1 MSIKIQWLLNI
12 VMIFLSWLT
21 IPLLGWRTIKRFL
34 PASILAV
41 LICSLDAQIGK
52 KRRWWSFYNKPQS
65 FIQNEFPFLIGPML
79 AMSLWTLKWAYGN
92 FKKFI
97 MLNAIG
103 EAIFVSPI
111 TRLFTKLKLY
121 KLVQFNEFQF
131 FLYFFYKAFFL
142 YGFQYLFEK
151 YKKLMIIK

>member
-1 MSIKIQWLLNI
+1 MTLKIQWLLNI
-12 VMIFLSWLT
+12 VMILLSWLT
-21 IPLLGWRTIKRFL
+21 MPLLGWRTIRSFL
-34 PASILAV
+34 PASILSIV
-41 LICSLDAQIGK
+41 ICSLDAQIGK
-52 KRRWWSFYNKPQS
+52 KRKWWSFYNKPQS

-79 AMSLWTLKWAYGN
+79 AMSLWTLKWSYGN

-97 MLNAIG
+97 ILNAIG

-111 TRLFTKLKLY
+111 TRVFTKLKLY
-121 KLVQFNEFQF
+121 RLVKFNEFQF

-151 YKKLMIIK
+151 GKKLNKGN

>member
-1 MSIKIQWLLNI
+1 MSIKKQWLLNI
-12 VMIFLSWLT
+12 VMILLSWLT
-21 IPLLGWRTIKRFL
+21 IPLLGWRNIKRFL

-41 LICSLDAQIGK
+41 LICCLDAQIGK
-52 KRRWWSFYNKPQS
+52 KRKWWSFYNNPKS
-65 FIQNEFPFLIGPML
+65 LIQNEFPFLIGPML
-79 AMSLWTLKWAYGN
+79 TMSLWTLKWAYGN

-103 EAIFVSPI
+103 EAIFVSPL

-151 YKKLMIIK
+151 YKKTNDY

>member
-1 MSIKIQWLLNI
+1 MKNQWLLNI
-12 VMIFLSWLT
+12 VMILLSLLT
-21 IPLLGWRTIKRFL
+21 IPMLGRRTVKRFF

-52 KRRWWSFYNKPQS
+52 QRRWWSFYNKPQS

-79 AMSLWTLKWAYGN
+79 AMSLWTLNWAYGN

-103 EAIFVSPI
+103 EAIFVFPI
-111 TRLFTKLKLY
+111 TKLFTKLKLY
-121 KLVQFNEFQF
+121 RLVQFNEFQF
-131 FLYFFYKAFFL
+131 FLYFFYKAFIL
-142 YGFQYLFEK
+142 YGVQYLFEK
-151 YKKLMIIK
+151 YKKNNAF

>member
-1 MSIKIQWLLNI
+1 MSIKKQWLLNI
-12 VMIFLSWLT
+12 VMILLSWLI

-41 LICSLDAQIGK
+41 LLCSLDAQIGK

-79 AMSLWTLKWAYGN
+79 AMSLWTLKWGYGN

-103 EAIFVSPI
+103 EAIFVSPF

-151 YKKLMIIK
+151 YKKTYDN

>member
-1 MSIKIQWLLNI
+1 MSMKKQWLLNI
-12 VMIFLSWLT
+12 VMILLSLLT

-41 LICSLDAQIGK
+41 LLCSLDAQIGK
-52 KRRWWSFYNKPQS
+52 KRRWWSFYNKPES

-79 AMSLWTLKWAYGN
+79 AMSLWTLKWGYGN

-97 MLNAIG
+97 LLNIIG
-103 EAIFVSPI
+103 EAIFVSLI

-121 KLVQFNEFQF
+121 KLVQFNEFHF

-142 YGFQYLFEK
+142 YGFQILFEK
-151 YKKLMIIK
+151 YKKTNDF

>member
-1 MSIKIQWLLNI
+1 MKNQWLLNI
-12 VMIFLSWLT
+12 VMILLSLLT
-21 IPLLGWRTIKRFL
+21 IPLLGRRTIKRFF

-52 KRRWWSFYNKPQS
+52 QRRWWSFYNKPQS

-79 AMSLWTLKWAYGN
+79 AMSLWTLNWAYGN

-103 EAIFVSPI
+103 EAIFVFPI
-111 TRLFTKLKLY
+111 TKLFTKLKLY
-121 KLVQFNEFQF
+121 RLVQFNEFQF
-131 FLYFFYKAFFL
+131 FLYFFYKAFIL
-142 YGFQYLFEK
+142 YGVQYLFEK
-151 YKKLMIIK
+151 YKKNNAY

>member
-1 MSIKIQWLLNI
+1 MSMKKQWLLNI
-12 VMIFLSWLT
+12 AMIILSWLT
-21 IPLLGWRTIKRFL
+21 IPLLGRRTIKRFL
-34 PASILAV
+34 PASLLAV
-41 LICSLDAQIGK
+41 LICSLDVPIGK

-79 AMSLWTLKWAYGN
+79 TMSLWILNWSYGN

-103 EAIFVSPI
+103 EALFVSPI

-151 YKKLMIIK
+151 YKKTKAY

>member
-1 MSIKIQWLLNI
+1 MSVKNQWLLNI
-12 VMIFLSWLT
+12 AMILLSWLT
-21 IPLLGWRTIKRFL
+21 IPLLGRRTIKRFL

-41 LICSLDAQIGK
+41 LLCFIDVPIGK
-52 KRRWWSFYNKPQS
+52 KRRWWYFYNKPQS

-79 AMSLWTLKWAYGN
+79 TMSLWILSWSYGN
-92 FKKFI
+92 LKKFI
-97 MLNAIG
+97 LLNAIG

-111 TRLFTKLKLY
+111 TKLFTKLKLY

-151 YKKLMIIK
+151 HKKTNAY

>member
-1 MSIKIQWLLNI
+1 MKNQWLLNI
-12 VMIFLSWLT
+12 VMILLSLLT
-21 IPLLGWRTIKRFL
+21 IPMLGRRTVKRFF

-52 KRRWWSFYNKPQS
+52 QRRWWSFYNKPQS

-79 AMSLWTLKWAYGN
+79 AMSLWTLNWAYGN

-103 EAIFVSPI
+103 EAIFVFPI
-111 TRLFTKLKLY
+111 TKLFTKLKLY
-121 KLVQFNEFQF
+121 RLVQFNEFQF
-131 FLYFFYKAFFL
+131 FLYFFYKAFIL
-142 YGFQYLFEK
+142 YGVQYLFEK
-151 YKKLMIIK
+151 YKKNNAY

>member
-1 MSIKIQWLLNI
+1 
-12 VMIFLSWLT
+12 
-21 IPLLGWRTIKRFL
+21 
-34 PASILAV
+34 
-41 LICSLDAQIGK
+41 
-52 KRRWWSFYNKPQS
+52 
-65 FIQNEFPFLIGPML
+65 
-79 AMSLWTLKWAYGN
+79 
-92 FKKFI
+92 

-151 YKKLMIIK
+151 KIQKN

>member
-1 MSIKIQWLLNI
+1 MSMKNQWLLNI
-12 VMIFLSWLT
+12 VMILLSWLT
-21 IPLLGWRTIKRFL
+21 MPLLGWRSIKRFL

-41 LICSLDAQIGK
+41 LLCSLDAQIGK

-79 AMSLWTLKWAYGN
+79 VMSLWTLKWAYGN
-92 FKKFI
+92 FKMFI

-111 TRLFTKLKLY
+111 TRFFTKLKLY

-151 YKKLMIIK
+151 YKKTNAY